1 MARADGIPVARET
14 TPMKFTS
21 GRYDPGQNIL
31 HLWFPE
37 RVVLTDS
44 ATVEAFF
51 REVTHDWIDRC
62 VRPPY
67 LLVNYK
73 NLHILPAATQSYATN
88 IAGFQPK
95 IIATFRYAVSA
106 DLTGVAVSM
115 GNLMLSRPANVFSDE
130 AEARAAIAAF
140 KQHQAP

>member
-1 MARADGIPVARET
+1 
-14 TPMKFTS
+14 MKFTS
-21 GRYDPGQNIL
+21 GKYDPAENIL

-44 ATVEAFF
+44 ATVEEFF

-62 VRPPY
+62 PRPPY

-73 NLHILPAATQSYATN
+73 NVQILPAATQDYAAN
-88 IAGFQPK
+88 IAGFQSK

-115 GNLMLSRPANVFSDE
+115 GNLMLSRPANVFANE

-140 KQHQAP
+140 KQRESS